1 MTEVQKE
8 INEEIFEHD
17 RRFIEDQENGV
28 GKKSITTAYVP
39 TRKSGATIATGF
51 DLSQHNKY
59 DLKRMNIDFDEIGIP
74 KETQAQLYFYMDKKM
89 IGDVAQENLKKNPLK
104 ITEEQAKLIDKKV
117 IIYHKI
123 MVKKD
128 YEECCPGQ
136 KFDDLTKIEKSVLL
150 SIRMNT
156 GNIKYFAK
164 GEFLKNFKPGQK
176 CFQSCINILLNQI
189 HEAKGVQNRRRFE
202 GQMLQEEQQ
211 KQSVLKQTFLE
222 YLTKFKEI
230 ITNIK
235 EQSKKTKNQ
244 QGQENQIQNQYEIE
258 TIKKLLEENLQQ
270 QFNQVFFEQNNPNQ
284 INQSLEALKD
294 FLNQQ
299 CKKLLKEQVNIDLS
313 SDNQTQELLSNTITY
328 EIIKSKF
335 QKEFNLSN
343 SLINNCKEQN
353 NYQEEGNFQEQDNG
367 EEQKEV
373 NDNDEEQKEDQTNNY
388 KIIREVLDQSNQSSD
403 SMKLLDLISL
413 ITKFL
418 ANNYTII
425 EELNEIES
433 EMQEYEKDES
443 QSCKKD
449 DLYDQYKLK
458 YQKSN
463 LTITENE
470 FRKMLNLINE
480 IEKQG
485 LFDSSIFF
493 KSLLQKKNQSKIN
506 TEIVIKTQSQQEL
519 IDLLNIQP
527 LSNNKLDPI
536 KDRSIIQKNK
546 DLFEQIMNLKGIFYT
561 ANDNLMQY
569 IIDGS
574 IIDGYNLIQQQ
585 LIKSLKN
592 LDNLQNIFEKKVS
605 QCKLAREKIQIVNTN
620 KEDIQNLITRCNLIK
635 ISYRNQQIIG
645 DDQPSFLNF
654 KINDKNQDLDHSSL
668 LKFKLQNTFS
678 LNETNKNNTEF
689 QALNIG
695 IQSSQVAD
703 QVNISNKSTHFFQ
716 AQVQE
721 NKIVN
726 QVNEKNQQYS
736 SINVIKS
743 NNEIDNQTN
752 KFNINASCLNVTNS
766 QTDSKNCKNYL
777 NMNFVGAQTGESNT
791 YSKNSK
797 NILNFN
803 VVGVDDSK
811 SQNVSTYGIDMFN
824 VSITAKSTQ
833 KTSFS
838 ISIKPQLFNASYGG
852 NLKAFTFNPFSLFNF
867 GFGGSNGGG
876 GTSSKSKEQGKFSEQ
891 KGQQTEQNNNQSQY
905 QNNNNKS
912 YGVQFYDFQPQNQ
925 IWDFEGTE
933 GSTEGSKGLQN
944 QQENQGNNK
953 NKGSKGSQNQQGN
966 QGNNQNKGSKGLQ
979 NQQGNQGNNT
989 NVNTSNFECQ
999 KSSNAEYQQKSNSEY
1014 FQQGSPQ
1021 SKNGQYQQRDA
1032 LKSINSFGDIEN
1044 RSFKHLN
1051 TIDYSERIVGNFDGY
1066 NIKENNNNYHDR
1078 NSLKEQQGSSNQETQ
1093 SIRDETQPKNFLN
1106 LSQNQYYNYQNQNQ
1120 SYDSPQSQQYYNQ
1133 INKAQSNQQGQFNN
1147 LSQKQESSIQQ
1158 TQSIR
1163 DETQSKNF
1171 LNLSQNQDYNYQNQ
1185 NQSYNSPQSQQYYN
1199 QINNDQSN
1207 QQGQFNNISQQQNP
1221 HYKKQKIFNQ
1231 FSDGISNDGLKDL
1244 NYQNNFQQNDPQ
1256 KQQNQQQIQKNFYEQ
1271 AVSFLQN
1278 SLKSYQ
1284 DQVSDQSLKK
1294 INQQSQETKNNQSK
1308 EKNSIEDE
1316 LNILE
1321 DSLMKQIEEDTE
1333 QLKEIN
1339 DQSENKNGQ
1348 KNQEKND
1355 QKKEKDDKKC
1365 SCNRRIIFKDS
1376 SGRTSFKDGC
1386 SCKDKEEKIKKVSGN
1401 IYSLNS

>member
-1 MTEVQKE
+1 
-8 INEEIFEHD
+8 
-17 RRFIEDQENGV
+17 
-28 GKKSITTAYVP
+28 
-39 TRKSGATIATGF
+39 
-51 DLSQHNKY
+51 
-59 DLKRMNIDFDEIGIP
+59 
-74 KETQAQLYFYMDKKM
+74 
-89 IGDVAQENLKKNPLK
+89 
-104 ITEEQAKLIDKKV
+104 
-117 IIYHKI
+117 
-123 MVKKD
+123 
-128 YEECCPGQ
+128 
-136 KFDDLTKIEKSVLL
+136 
-150 SIRMNT
+150 
-156 GNIKYFAK
+156 
-164 GEFLKNFKPGQK
+164 
-176 CFQSCINILLNQI
+176 
-189 HEAKGVQNRRRFE
+189 
-202 GQMLQEEQQ
+202 
-211 KQSVLKQTFLE
+211 
-222 YLTKFKEI
+222 
-230 ITNIK
+230 
-235 EQSKKTKNQ
+235 
-244 QGQENQIQNQYEIE
+244 
-258 TIKKLLEENLQQ
+258 
-270 QFNQVFFEQNNPNQ
+270 
-284 INQSLEALKD
+284 
-294 FLNQQ
+294 
-299 CKKLLKEQVNIDLS
+299 
-313 SDNQTQELLSNTITY
+313 
-328 EIIKSKF
+328 
-335 QKEFNLSN
+335 
-343 SLINNCKEQN
+343 
-353 NYQEEGNFQEQDNG
+353 
-367 EEQKEV
+367 
-373 NDNDEEQKEDQTNNY
+373 
-388 KIIREVLDQSNQSSD
+388 
-403 SMKLLDLISL
+403 MKLLDLISL

-620 KEDIQNLITRCNLIK
+620 KEDIQNLITSILNQVFNPQIFFNYLIIQFKNYVGQIKLNKNNKDKSQIIKIFTWCRIRFEKLYVCLQQIQNIFIDLNERFKNLTGCNLIK